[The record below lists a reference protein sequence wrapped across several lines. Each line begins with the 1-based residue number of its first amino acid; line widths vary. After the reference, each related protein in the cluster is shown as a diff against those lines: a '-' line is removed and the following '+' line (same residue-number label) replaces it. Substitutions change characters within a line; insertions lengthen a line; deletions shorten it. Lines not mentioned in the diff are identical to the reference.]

1 VFRSD
6 LVLIL
11 PSFAG
16 PSVGA
21 LTRLHSRIQFSQ
33 SILRCAF
40 WSSLCLMTTSQSGQ
54 QLRVFPLHDHAIG
67 QQLSGSAR
75 CDFGFLAVHFL

>member
-1 VFRSD
+1 MFTSD
-6 LVLIL
+6 PVLIL

-16 PSVGA
+16 LSVGA
-21 LTRLHSRIQFSQ
+21 LTILHSWIRFSQ

-40 WSSLCLMTTSQSGQ
+40 WSSLCLMTPSQSSQ
-54 QLRVFPLHDHAIG
+54 QLHVFPLHSHAAG

-75 CDFGFLAVHFL
+75 YDFGFPAVRFL

>member
-16 PSVGA
+16 LLVGA
-21 LTRLHSRIQFSQ
+21 LALLRSRIWFSQ

-40 WSSLCLMTTSQSGQ
+40 WSSLCLVTPSRSGQ
-54 QLRVFPLHDHAIG
+54 QLRVFPLHGHAVG

-75 CDFGFLAVHFL
+75 CDFGFPTVHFL